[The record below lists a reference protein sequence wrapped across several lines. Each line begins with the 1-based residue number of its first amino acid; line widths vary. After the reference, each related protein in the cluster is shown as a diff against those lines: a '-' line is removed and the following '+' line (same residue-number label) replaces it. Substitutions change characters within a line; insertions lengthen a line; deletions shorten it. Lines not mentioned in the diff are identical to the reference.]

1 MYLPL
6 RPLSSVHSW
15 RYPVLGPVI
24 LAASRSDKMRRFVS
38 AAPGTKQVV
47 DRFIAGE
54 SVDQVVPIVQDAAD
68 KGLEVT
74 LDVVGEDIT
83 TPAQAEA
90 ARDAYLELI
99 ERLKVLDL
107 GPRAEM
113 SVKLSMFGQS
123 LPSPAATL
131 NGEPSGLAPTF
142 PGGHELAL
150 ANVRPVVEAAAAI
163 GTTVT
168 LDAEDHT
175 TLDSMFAIHEE
186 LRKDFPQ
193 TGCVIQSY
201 LFRTED
207 DARRLAAA
215 GSRVRIVK
223 GAYKEPASVAYQDKA
238 EIDKAYVRITK
249 ILMAGEGYPMIGS
262 HDPRLIAIAQELGRQ
277 YGRKLDEYE
286 FQMLY
291 GIRSDE
297 HIRLAAEGHRMRVY
311 TAYGTDWYGYFMR
324 RLAEK
329 PANLLF
335 FGRSVLTKG

>member
-1 MYLPL
+1 
-6 RPLSSVHSW
+6 
-15 RYPVLGPVI
+15 
-24 LAASRSDKMRRFVS
+24 
-38 AAPGTKQVV
+38 
-47 DRFIAGE
+47 
-54 SVDQVVPIVQDAAD
+54 
-68 KGLEVT
+68 
-74 LDVVGEDIT
+74 
-83 TPAQAEA
+83 
-90 ARDAYLELI
+90 
-99 ERLKVLDL
+99 
-107 GPRAEM
+107 M
-113 SVKLSMFGQS
+113 SIKLSMFGQS

-131 NGEPSGLAPTF
+131 DAEPSGLAARF

-201 LFRTED
+201 LFRTEE

-215 GSRVRIVK
+215 GSRVRLVK
-223 GAYKEPASVAYQDKA
+223 GAYKEPASVAYQNKA
-238 EIDKAYVRITK
+238 EIDKAYVRILKT
-249 ILMAGEGYPMIGS
+249 LMEGEGYPMIGS
-262 HDPRLIAIAQELGRQ
+262 HDPRLIAIGQELARKA
-277 YGRKLDEYE
+277 GRKLDEYE

-291 GIRSDE
+291 GIRSEE

-335 FGRSVLTKG
+335 FGRSILTKG

>member
-1 MYLPL
+1 M
-6 RPLSSVHSW
+6 
-15 RYPVLGPVI
+15 LGPVI

-47 DRFIAGE
+47 ARFIAGE
-54 SVDQVVPIVQDAAD
+54 GVDQVVPVIVDAAD

-83 TPAQAEA
+83 TVEQSHA

-99 ERLKVLDL
+99 GRLKDL
-107 GPRAEM
+107 GLGTRAEM
-113 SVKLSMFGQS
+113 SVKLSMFGQA
-123 LPSPAATL
+123 L
-131 NGEPSGLAPTF
+131 E
-142 PGGHELAL
+142 GGHELAL
-150 ANVRPVVEAAAAI
+150 SNVRPVVEAAAAI

-175 TLDSMFAIHEE
+175 TLDSMFAIHDE

-193 TGCVIQSY
+193 TGCVIQAY
-201 LFRTED
+201 LFRTEA
-207 DARRLAAA
+207 DARRLAAN

-223 GAYKEPASVAYQDKA
+223 GAYKEPAEVAYQDKA
-238 EIDKAYVRITK
+238 ETDKAYVRILRV
-249 ILMAGEGYPMIGS
+249 LMEGDGYPMIGS
-262 HDPRLIAIAQELGRQ
+262 HDPRLISIAQEFARRA
-277 YGRKLDEYE
+277 GRKLDEYE

-297 HIRLAAEGHRMRVY
+297 HLRLTAEGHRMRVY

-335 FGRSVLTKG
+335 FARSILTKG

>member
-1 MYLPL
+1 M
-6 RPLSSVHSW
+6 
-15 RYPVLGPVI
+15 LGPVI
-24 LAASRSDKMRRFVS
+24 LAASRSDRMRRFVS

-47 DRFIAGE
+47 ARFIAGE
-54 SVDQVVPIVQDAAD
+54 SVDQVVPVVQDAVA

-83 TPAQAEA
+83 TREQAFA

-99 ERLKVLDL
+99 EHLKELDL
-107 GPRAEM
+107 GTKAEM
-113 SVKLSMFGQS
+113 SIKLSMFGQV
-123 LPSPAATL
+123 L
-131 NGEPSGLAPTF
+131 E
-142 PGGHELAL
+142 GGHELAL

-186 LRKDFPQ
+186 LRKDFPR
-193 TGCVIQSY
+193 TGCVIQAY
-201 LFRTED
+201 LYRTEA
-207 DARRLAAA
+207 DARRLAAS
-215 GSRVRIVK
+215 GSRVRLVK
-223 GAYKEPASVAYQDKA
+223 GAYKEPAEVAYQDKA
-238 EIDKAYVRITK
+238 ETDKAYVRVLRV
-249 ILMAGEGYPMIGS
+249 LMEGEGYPMIGS
-262 HDPRLIAIAQELGRQ
+262 HDPRLISIAQELARKA
-277 YGRKLDEYE
+277 GRKLDEYE

-291 GIRSDE
+291 GIRSEE
-297 HIRLAAEGHRMRVY
+297 HLRLAAEGHRMRVY

-335 FGRSVLTKG
+335 FARSILTKG

>member
-1 MYLPL
+1 M
-6 RPLSSVHSW
+6 
-15 RYPVLGPVI
+15 LGPVI
-24 LAASRSDKMRRFVS
+24 LAASRSDKMRRIVS
-38 AAPGTKQVV
+38 AAPVTKPVV
-47 DRFIAGE
+47 NRFIPGE
-54 SVDQVVPIVQDAAD
+54 TVDQVIPIVEDLTG

-83 TPAQAEA
+83 AVEQSHA
-90 ARDAYLELI
+90 ARDAYLQLI
-99 ERLKVLDL
+99 EQLAHL
-107 GPRAEM
+107 GLGETVEM
-113 SVKLSMFGQS
+113 SVKLSMFGQA
-123 LPSPAATL
+123 L
-131 NGEPSGLAPTF
+131 E
-142 PGGHELAL
+142 GGHELAL

-186 LRKDFPQ
+186 LRREFPQ
-193 TGCVIQSY
+193 TGCVIQAY
-201 LFRTED
+201 LFRTEA

-223 GAYKEPASVAYQDKA
+223 GAYKEPAEVAYQDKA
-238 EIDKAYVRITK
+238 EIDKAYVRIMK
-249 ILMAGEGYPMIGS
+249 ILMEGEGYPMIGS
-262 HDPRLIAIAQELGRQ
+262 HDPRLIAIGQELARQ
-277 YGRKLDEYE
+277 AGRKLDEYE

-291 GIRSDE
+291 GIRGEE
-297 HIRLAAEGHRMRVY
+297 HLRLAAEGHRMRVY

-335 FGRSVLTKG
+335 FLRSMITKN

>member
-1 MYLPL
+1 MLAPL
-6 RPLSSVHSW
+6 
-15 RYPVLGPVI
+15 I
-24 LAASRSDKMRRFVS
+24 LAASRSDKMRAFVS

-54 SVDQVVPIVQDAAD
+54 TVDDVIPVVQDAAA

-83 TPAQAEA
+83 TVEQSHA

-99 ERLKVLDL
+99 EHLEDL
-107 GPRAEM
+107 GLGARAEM
-113 SVKLSMFGQS
+113 SVKLSMFGQA
-123 LPSPAATL
+123 LE
-131 NGEPSGLAPTF
+131 N
-142 PGGHELAL
+142 GHELAL

-223 GAYKEPASVAYQDKA
+223 GAYKEPAEVAYQDKA
-238 EIDKAYVRITK
+238 EIDKAYVRIMR
-249 ILMAGEGYPMIGS
+249 ILMEGDGYPMIGS
-262 HDPRLIAIAQELGRQ
+262 HDPRLISIAQELGRQ
-277 YGRKLDEYE
+277 AGRKLDEYE

-291 GIRSDE
+291 GIRSEE
-297 HIRLAAEGHRMRVY
+297 HLRLAAEGHRMRVY

-335 FGRSVLTKG
+335 FGRSILTKG

>member
-1 MYLPL
+1 
-6 RPLSSVHSW
+6 
-15 RYPVLGPVI
+15 VI
-24 LAASRSDKMRRFVS
+24 LAASRSDRMRRLVS
-38 AAPGTKQVV
+38 AAPVTKQVV
-47 DRFIAGE
+47 DRFIPGE
-54 SVDQVVPIVQDAAD
+54 TVDEIVPIVEDLTA
-68 KGLEVT
+68 KGLELT
-74 LDVVGEDIT
+74 MDVVGEDIT

-90 ARDAYLELI
+90 ARDAYLALIDRLEGLEL
-99 ERLKVLDL
+99 
-107 GPRAEM
+107 GTRAEM
-113 SVKLSMFGQS
+113 SVKLSMFGQA
-123 LPSPAATL
+123 L
-131 NGEPSGLAPTF
+131 

-193 TGCVIQSY
+193 TGCVIQAY
-201 LFRTED
+201 LFRTEA
-207 DARRLAAA
+207 DARRLAAN

-223 GAYKEPASVAYQDKA
+223 GAYKEPAEVAYQDKA
-238 EIDKAYVRITK
+238 EIDKAYVRIMR
-249 ILMAGEGYPMIGS
+249 ILMEGSGYPMIGS
-262 HDPRLIAIAQELGRQ
+262 HDPRLISIAQELAHRA
-277 YGRKLDEYE
+277 GRKLDEYE

-297 HIRLAAEGHRMRVY
+297 HLRLAAEGHRMRVY

-329 PANLLF
+329 PANLRF
-335 FGRSVLTKG
+335 FVRSMVTKG

>member
-1 MYLPL
+1 M
-6 RPLSSVHSW
+6 
-15 RYPVLGPVI
+15 LGPVI

-54 SVDQVVPIVQDAAD
+54 TVDDVIPIVRDITGR
-68 KGLEVT
+68 GLEVT

-83 TPAQAEA
+83 TVEQSHA

-99 ERLKVLDL
+99 GRLKEL
-107 GPRAEM
+107 GLGERAEM
-113 SVKLSMFGQS
+113 SVKLSMFGQA
-123 LPSPAATL
+123 L
-131 NGEPSGLAPTF
+131 EE
-142 PGGHELAL
+142 GHELAL
-150 ANVRPVVEAAAAI
+150 ANVRPVVEAAAEI

-175 TLDSMFAIHEE
+175 TLDSMFAIHQE

-193 TGCVIQSY
+193 TGCVIQAY
-201 LFRTED
+201 LFRTEE
-207 DARRLAAA
+207 DARRLAAD

-223 GAYKEPASVAYQDKA
+223 GAYKEPASVALQDKP
-238 EIDKAYVRITK
+238 EIDKAYVRIMK
-249 ILMAGEGYPMIGS
+249 ILMEGKGYPMIGS
-262 HDPRLIAIAQELGRQ
+262 HDPRLISIGQELARRA
-277 YGRKLDEYE
+277 GRKLDEYE

-291 GIRSDE
+291 GIRGDE
-297 HIRLAAEGHRMRVY
+297 QNRLAAEGHRMRVY

-335 FGRSVLTKG
+335 FARSILTKG

>member
-1 MYLPL
+1 M
-6 RPLSSVHSW
+6 
-15 RYPVLGPVI
+15 LGPVI
-24 LAASRSDKMRRFVS
+24 LAASRSDKMRRIVS
-38 AAPGTKQVV
+38 AAPVTKPVV
-47 DRFIAGE
+47 TRFIPGE
-54 SVDQVVPIVQDAAD
+54 TVDQVIPIVEDLTR

-83 TPAQAEA
+83 TVEQSYA

-99 ERLKVLDL
+99 EHLKAL
-107 GPRAEM
+107 GLGETVEM
-113 SVKLSMFGQS
+113 SVKLSMFGQA
-123 LPSPAATL
+123 L
-131 NGEPSGLAPTF
+131 E
-142 PGGHELAL
+142 GGHELAL

-186 LRKDFPQ
+186 LRRDFPQ
-193 TGCVIQSY
+193 TGCVIQAY
-201 LFRTED
+201 LFRTEA
-207 DARRLAAA
+207 DARRLADA

-223 GAYKEPASVAYQDKA
+223 GAYKEPAEVAYLDKA
-238 EIDKAYVRITK
+238 EIDKAYVRIMK
-249 ILMAGEGYPMIGS
+249 ILMDGDGYPMIGS
-262 HDPRLIAIAQELGRQ
+262 HDPRLIAIAQELARQ
-277 YGRKLDEYE
+277 AGRKLDEYE

-291 GIRSDE
+291 GIRSEE
-297 HIRLAAEGHRMRVY
+297 HLRLAAEGHRMRVY

-335 FGRSVLTKG
+335 FLRSMITKN

>member
-1 MYLPL
+1 M
-6 RPLSSVHSW
+6 
-15 RYPVLGPVI
+15 LGPVI

-47 DRFIAGE
+47 ARFIAGE
-54 SVDQVVPIVQDAAD
+54 TVDQVIPVVQDAAA

-83 TPAQAEA
+83 TPEQAAA
-90 ARDAYLELI
+90 ARDAYLELV
-99 ERLKVLDL
+99 EHLEPLDL

-123 LPSPAATL
+123 L
-131 NGEPSGLAPTF
+131 E
-142 PGGHELAL
+142 GGHELAL

-193 TGCVIQSY
+193 TGCVIQAY
-201 LFRTED
+201 LFRTEE
-207 DARRLAAA
+207 DARRLAAN
-215 GSRVRIVK
+215 GSRVRLVK
-223 GAYKEPASVAYQDKA
+223 GAYKEPASVAIQDKA
-238 EIDKAYVRITK
+238 GIDKAYVRILR
-249 ILMAGEGYPMIGS
+249 ILMEGDGYPMIGS
-262 HDPRLIAIAQELGRQ
+262 HDPRLIAIGQELARSA
-277 YGRKLDEYE
+277 GRKLDEYE

-291 GIRSDE
+291 GIRTDE
-297 HIRLAAEGHRMRVY
+297 HVRLAAEGHRMRVY

-335 FGRSVLTKG
+335 FVRSMITKN

>member
-1 MYLPL
+1 M
-6 RPLSSVHSW
+6 
-15 RYPVLGPVI
+15 LGPVI

-54 SVDQVVPIVQDAAD
+54 TVEDVIPIVQDITGR
-68 KGLEVT
+68 GLEVT

-83 TPAQAEA
+83 TVEQSYA

-99 ERLKVLDL
+99 GRLKEL
-107 GPRAEM
+107 GLGERAEM

-123 LPSPAATL
+123 LPSPA
-131 NGEPSGLAPTF
+131 GGPSGPAAAF
-142 PGGHELAL
+142 PNGHELAL
-150 ANVRPVVEAAAAI
+150 ANVRPVVEAAAGI

-175 TLDSMFAIHEE
+175 TLDSMFAIHQE

-193 TGCVIQSY
+193 TGCVIQAY
-201 LFRTED
+201 LFRTEE
-207 DARRLAAA
+207 DARRLAAD

-223 GAYKEPASVAYQDKA
+223 GAYKEPASVALQDKS
-238 EIDKAYVRITK
+238 EIDKAYVRIMK
-249 ILMAGEGYPMIGS
+249 ILMDGEGYPMIGS
-262 HDPRLIAIAQELGRQ
+262 HDPRLISIGQELARRA
-277 YGRKLDEYE
+277 GRKLDEYE

-291 GIRSDE
+291 GIRSE
-297 HIRLAAEGHRMRVY
+297 EQNRLAAEGHRMRVY

-335 FGRSVLTKG
+335 FARSILTKG

>member
-1 MYLPL
+1 M
-6 RPLSSVHSW
+6 
-15 RYPVLGPVI
+15 LGPVI
-24 LAASRSDKMRRFVS
+24 LAASRSDRMRRFVS

-47 DRFIAGE
+47 ARFIAGE
-54 SVDQVVPIVQDAAD
+54 SVDQVVPVVQDAVA

-83 TPAQAEA
+83 TREQAFA

-99 ERLKVLDL
+99 EHLKELDL
-107 GPRAEM
+107 GTKAEM
-113 SVKLSMFGQS
+113 SIKLSMFGQA
-123 LPSPAATL
+123 L
-131 NGEPSGLAPTF
+131 E
-142 PGGHELAL
+142 GGHELAL

-186 LRKDFPQ
+186 LRKDFPR
-193 TGCVIQSY
+193 TGCVIQAY
-201 LFRTED
+201 LYRTEA
-207 DARRLAAA
+207 DARRLAAS
-215 GSRVRIVK
+215 GSRVRLVK
-223 GAYKEPASVAYQDKA
+223 GAYKEPAEVAYQDKA
-238 EIDKAYVRITK
+238 ETDKAYVRVLRV
-249 ILMAGEGYPMIGS
+249 LMEGDGYPMIGS
-262 HDPRLIAIAQELGRQ
+262 HDPRLISIAQELARKA
-277 YGRKLDEYE
+277 GRKLDEYE

-291 GIRSDE
+291 GIRSEE
-297 HIRLAAEGHRMRVY
+297 HLRLAAEGHRMRVY

-335 FGRSVLTKG
+335 FARSILTKG

>member
-1 MYLPL
+1 M
-6 RPLSSVHSW
+6 
-15 RYPVLGPVI
+15 LGPVI
-24 LAASRSDKMRRFVS
+24 LAASRSDKMRRFIS

-54 SVDQVVPIVQDAAD
+54 TVDQVVPIVEDAAE

-99 ERLKVLDL
+99 ERLKALDL

-113 SVKLSMFGQS
+113 SVKLSMFGQA
-123 LPSPAATL
+123 L
-131 NGEPSGLAPTF
+131 E
-142 PGGHELAL
+142 GGHELAL

-207 DARRLAAA
+207 DARRLAEA

-238 EIDKAYVRITK
+238 EIDKAYVRITR
-249 ILMAGEGYPMIGS
+249 ILMEGAGYPMIGS

-277 YGRKLDEYE
+277 AGRKLDEYE

-297 HIRLAAEGHRMRVY
+297 HVRLAAEGHRMRVY

-335 FGRSVLTKG
+335 FGRSILTKG

>member
-1 MYLPL
+1 M
-6 RPLSSVHSW
+6 
-15 RYPVLGPVI
+15 LGPAI
-24 LAASRSDKMRRFVS
+24 LAASRSDKMRRIVS
-38 AAPGTKQVV
+38 AAPVTKPVV
-47 DRFIAGE
+47 NRFIPGE
-54 SVDQVVPIVQDAAD
+54 TVDQVIPIVEDLTR

-83 TPAQAEA
+83 TVEQSYA

-99 ERLKVLDL
+99 ARLADL
-107 GPRAEM
+107 GLGEKAEM
-113 SVKLSMFGQS
+113 SVKLSMFGQA
-123 LPSPAATL
+123 L
-131 NGEPSGLAPTF
+131 E
-142 PGGHELAL
+142 GGHELAL

-186 LRKDFPQ
+186 LRRDFPQ
-193 TGCVIQSY
+193 TGCVIQAY
-201 LFRTED
+201 LFRTEA
-207 DARRLAAA
+207 DAHRLAAA

-223 GAYKEPASVAYQDKA
+223 GAYKEPAEVAYQDKA
-238 EIDKAYVRITK
+238 EIDKAYVRILK
-249 ILMAGEGYPMIGS
+249 ILMEGEGYPMIGS
-262 HDPRLIAIAQELGRQ
+262 HDPRLIAITQELARKA
-277 YGRKLDEYE
+277 GRKLDEYE

-291 GIRSDE
+291 GIRSEE
-297 HIRLAAEGHRMRVY
+297 HLRLAAEGHRMRVY

-335 FGRSVLTKG
+335 FVRSMITKN

>member
-1 MYLPL
+1 M
-6 RPLSSVHSW
+6 
-15 RYPVLGPVI
+15 LGPVI

-54 SVDQVVPIVQDAAD
+54 TVDHVIPIVQDITGR
-68 KGLEVT
+68 GLEVT

-83 TPAQAEA
+83 TGEQSHA

-99 ERLKVLDL
+99 GRLKEL
-107 GPRAEM
+107 GLGERAEM
-113 SVKLSMFGQS
+113 SVKLSMFGQA
-123 LPSPAATL
+123 L
-131 NGEPSGLAPTF
+131 E
-142 PGGHELAL
+142 GGHELAL
-150 ANVRPVVEAAAAI
+150 ANVRPVVAAAAEI

-193 TGCVIQSY
+193 TGCVIQAY

-207 DARRLAAA
+207 DARRLAAN

-223 GAYKEPASVAYQDKA
+223 GAYKEPASVALQDKP
-238 EIDKAYVRITK
+238 EIDKAYVRIMK
-249 ILMAGEGYPMIGS
+249 ILMEGEGYPMIGS
-262 HDPRLIAIAQELGRQ
+262 HDPRLISVGQELARRA
-277 YGRKLDEYE
+277 GRKLDEYE

-291 GIRSDE
+291 GIRSE
-297 HIRLAAEGHRMRVY
+297 EQNRLAAEGHRMRVY

-335 FGRSVLTKG
+335 FVRSILTKG

>member
-1 MYLPL
+1 M
-6 RPLSSVHSW
+6 
-15 RYPVLGPVI
+15 LGPVI
-24 LAASRSDKMRRFVS
+24 LAASRSDRLRRVVS
-38 AAPGTKQVV
+38 AAPVTKPVV
-47 DRFIAGE
+47 NRFIPGE
-54 SVDQVVPIVQDAAD
+54 TVDQIVPIIVDATSR
-68 KGLEVT
+68 GLELT
-74 LDVVGEDIT
+74 MDVVGEDIT
-83 TPAQAEA
+83 TPEQAAA

-99 ERLKVLDL
+99 EHLKVLDL
-107 GPRAEM
+107 GTRAEM

-123 LPSPAATL
+123 LPAPAATP
-131 NGEPSGLAPTF
+131 GGGGSAPAF
-142 PGGHELAL
+142 RSGHELAL

-193 TGCVIQSY
+193 TGCVIQAY

-215 GSRVRIVK
+215 GSRVRLVK
-223 GAYKEPASVAYQDKA
+223 GAYKEPASVAYQEKA
-238 EIDKAYVRITK
+238 EIDKAYIRVLRV
-249 ILMAGEGYPMIGS
+249 LMEGDGYPMVGS
-262 HDPRLIAIAQELGRQ
+262 HDPRIVEIAQELARRA
-277 YGRKLDEYE
+277 GRKPGDFE

-291 GIRSDE
+291 GIRSEE
-297 HIRLAAEGHRMRVY
+297 HVRLAREGHRMRVY

-335 FGRSVLTKG
+335 FLRSVLTKN

>member
-1 MYLPL
+1 M
-6 RPLSSVHSW
+6 
-15 RYPVLGPVI
+15 LGPVI
-24 LAASRSDKMRRFVS
+24 LAASRSDRMRRFVS

-47 DRFIAGE
+47 ARFIAGE
-54 SVDQVVPIVQDAAD
+54 SVDQVIPVVQDAVA

-83 TPAQAEA
+83 TREQAYA

-99 ERLKVLDL
+99 EHLKALDL
-107 GPRAEM
+107 GTKAEM
-113 SVKLSMFGQS
+113 SIKLSMFGQA
-123 LPSPAATL
+123 LD
-131 NGEPSGLAPTF
+131 
-142 PGGHELAL
+142 GGHELAL

-193 TGCVIQSY
+193 TGCVIQAY
-201 LFRTED
+201 LFRTEA
-207 DARRLAAA
+207 DARRLAAS
-215 GSRVRIVK
+215 GSRVRLVK
-223 GAYKEPASVAYQDKA
+223 GAYKEPAEVAYQQKA
-238 EIDKAYVRITK
+238 EVDKAYVRVLR
-249 ILMAGEGYPMIGS
+249 ILMEGDGYPMIGS
-262 HDPRLIAIAQELGRQ
+262 HDPRLISIAQELARKA
-277 YGRKLDEYE
+277 GRKLDEYE

-291 GIRSDE
+291 GIRGEE
-297 HIRLAAEGHRMRVY
+297 HLRLAAEGHRMRVY

-335 FGRSVLTKG
+335 FARSILTKG

>member
-1 MYLPL
+1 M
-6 RPLSSVHSW
+6 
-15 RYPVLGPVI
+15 LGPVL
-24 LAASRSDKMRRFVS
+24 LAASRSDAIRRLVS

-47 DRFIAGE
+47 ARFIAGE
-54 SVDQVVPIVQDAAD
+54 TLDQVIPIVKDAAAE
-68 KGLEVT
+68 GLEVT

-83 TPAQAEA
+83 TVEQSYA
-90 ARDAYLELI
+90 ARDAYLALI
-99 ERLKVLDL
+99 ERLKELDL
-107 GPRAEM
+107 GVKAEM
-113 SVKLSMFGQS
+113 SVKLSMFGQA
-123 LPSPAATL
+123 L
-131 NGEPSGLAPTF
+131 E
-142 PGGHELAL
+142 GGHELAL

-186 LRKDFPQ
+186 LRRDFPQ
-193 TGCVIQSY
+193 TGCVIQAY

-207 DARRLAAA
+207 DARRLASA

-238 EIDKAYVRITK
+238 EIDKAYVRIVK

-262 HDPRLIAIAQELGRQ
+262 HDPRLIAISQELARQ
-277 YGRKLDEYE
+277 AGRKLDEYE

-291 GIRSDE
+291 GIRSEE
-297 HIRLAAEGHRMRVY
+297 HVRLAAEGHRMRVY

-335 FGRSVLTKG
+335 FARSILTKG